1 MPPKVNPRRTRLDP
15 LDQEITRLLVED
27 GRIPIGALAARL
39 KVTAP
44 TLRKR
49 MRKLEKEGLLKVS
62 GLIDP
67 EKHPEMTTALVG
79 MNIQSRGR
87 MDRILE
93 KIAALPNVVW
103 AGVVT
108 GRYDIIAE
116 VLISGGKNELY
127 RFTTDTILKQGEV
140 VRSESFVIMK
150 SIGNWIRPKLD

>member
-1 MPPKVNPRRTRLDP
+1 MQNALLDA
-15 LDQEITRLLVED
+15 LDKEIIRLLVED
-27 GRIPIGALAARL
+27 GRIPIGTLAKRL

-49 MRKLEKEGLLKVS
+49 IKKIEKEGLLKVS

-67 EKHPEMTTALVG
+67 QKQPEMTTALVA
-79 MNIQSRGR
+79 MNIQSHGK
-87 MDRILE
+87 MDQILA

-127 RFTTDTILKQGEV
+127 RFTTETILKHGEV

-150 SIGNWIRPKLD
+150 SAGNWVRPKFDR

>member
-1 MPPKVNPRRTRLDP
+1 MQNALLDA
-15 LDQEITRLLVED
+15 LDKEIIRLLVED
-27 GRIPIGALAARL
+27 GRIPIGTLAKRL

-49 MRKLEKEGLLKVS
+49 IKKIEKEGLLKVS

-67 EKHPEMTTALVG
+67 QKHPEMTTALVA
-79 MNIQSRGR
+79 MNIQSHGK
-87 MDRILE
+87 MDQILA
-93 KIAALPNVVW
+93 KITELPNVVW

-127 RFTTDTILKQGEV
+127 RFTTETILKHGEV

-150 SIGNWIRPKLD
+150 SAGNWVRPKFDK

>member
-1 MPPKVNPRRTRLDP
+1 MQNALLDA
-15 LDQEITRLLVED
+15 LDKEIIRLLVED
-27 GRIPIGALAARL
+27 GRIPIGTLAKRL

-49 MRKLEKEGLLKVS
+49 IKKIEKEGLLKVS

-67 EKHPEMTTALVG
+67 QKHPEMTTALVA
-79 MNIQSRGR
+79 MNIQSHGK
-87 MDRILE
+87 MDQILA
-93 KIAALPNVVW
+93 KIAELPNVVW

-127 RFTTDTILKQGEV
+127 RFTTETILKHGEV

-150 SIGNWIRPKLD
+150 SAGNWVRPKFDK